1 MAASVDA
8 LARWWLAHQP
18 ALRSLSPA
26 ELAAAI
32 AAKDARK
39 AALAAP
45 PPGIPPPSMVLPAV
59 RRLPGHDSRRL
70 I

>member
-1 MAASVDA
+1 LRV
-8 LARWWLAHQP
+8 LAPDERQ
-18 ALRSLSPA
+18 
-26 ELAAAI
+26 AAI

-39 AALAAP
+39 LALATP

-70 I
+70 L